1 MPGVEPPDQQNF
13 SKVSRFCHPSRDISS
28 SSWNLNLKKTFSRW
42 RRSSEKKSW
51 VGFEPIMSDIW
62 RRVGSDAWRHRR
74 WLTAAGLSG
83 LPRSKKDFLMSEV
96 NSSTLELVDTSWS
109 TPHFMTRPE
118 KLLTSCWPRRRRST
132 WQSTSWKVDG
142 PFRNKVWMI

>member
-1 MPGVEPPDQQNF
+1 MPGVETLTIKISAKF
-13 SKVSRFCHPSRDISS
+13 HVSATRAEIFLHRLETWI
-28 SSWNLNLKKTFSRW
+28 WKKLLAGG
-42 RRSSEKKSW
+42 EKKSW
-51 VGFEPIMSDIW
+51 VGFETIMSDIW

-83 LPRSKKDFLMSEV
+83 SPRSKKDFLMSEV